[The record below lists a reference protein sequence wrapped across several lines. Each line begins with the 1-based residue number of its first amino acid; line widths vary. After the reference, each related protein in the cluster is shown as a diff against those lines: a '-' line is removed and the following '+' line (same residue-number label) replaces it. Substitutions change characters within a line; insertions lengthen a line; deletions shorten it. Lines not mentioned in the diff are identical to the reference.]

1 MLGIVRPARG
11 LLSYAVFLRLTKM
24 LMMML
29 MMIVMAVAAAKTAL
43 MMMMMVML
51 DVMLT
56 VATAMT
62 TSGRLV
68 AIRSRESTNM
78 AHVSLSFYRCEFCGA
93 YHLMTSAW
101 FGEYFIMD
109 PYTNTVY
116 PFNEV
121 FAHLVIIEDED
132 FNE

>member
-1 MLGIVRPARG
+1 MAQMLCYNYLKLWCI
-11 LLSYAVFLRLTKM
+11 LYAVLACIGDCKARPGMLFSCAKSRPVARTITKM

-43 MMMMMVML
+43 MMMMVML

-68 AIRSRESTNM
+68 AIRSANKVET
-78 AHVSLSFYRCEFCGA
+78 AL
-93 YHLMTSAW
+93 
-101 FGEYFIMD
+101 
-109 PYTNTVY
+109 
-116 PFNEV
+116 
-121 FAHLVIIEDED
+121 IICS
-132 FNE
+132 